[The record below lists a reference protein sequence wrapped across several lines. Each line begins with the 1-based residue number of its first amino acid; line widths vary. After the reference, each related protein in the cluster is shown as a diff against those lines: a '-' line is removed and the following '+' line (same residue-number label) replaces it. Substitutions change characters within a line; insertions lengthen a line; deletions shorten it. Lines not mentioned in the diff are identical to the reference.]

1 MPMPTKFD
9 GEKSIIALMA
19 NELIKYIV
27 VVVVVVVVDKSG
39 IRTYKTLIIIIIITI
54 IIVGVKNTQKE
65 NNDECTLIGKV
76 FDGCIRDLG
85 FNSRL
90 HQKLISVLV

>member
-19 NELIKYIV
+19 NELIKYII
-27 VVVVVVVVDKSG
+27 VVVVVDKSG
-39 IRTYKTLIIIIIITI
+39 IQTYKTLIIIIIITF

-65 NNDECTLIGKV
+65 NNDECT
-76 FDGCIRDLG
+76 
-85 FNSRL
+85 
-90 HQKLISVLV
+90 

>member
-1 MPMPTKFD
+1 MPTKFD

-19 NELIKYIV
+19 NELIKYII
-27 VVVVVVVVDKSG
+27 VVVVVDKSG

-65 NNDECTLIGKV
+65 NNDECTWIGKV

-85 FNSRL
+85 FNFRL
-90 HQKLISVLV
+90 HQKLISVLVWW

>member
-1 MPMPTKFD
+1 MPTKFD

-19 NELIKYIV
+19 NELIKYII
-27 VVVVVVVVDKSG
+27 VVVVVVVDKSG
-39 IRTYKTLIIIIIITI
+39 IRTYKTLISIIIITI

>member
-1 MPMPTKFD
+1 MPTKFD

-19 NELIKYIV
+19 NELIKYII
-27 VVVVVVVVDKSG
+27 VVVVVDKSG

-90 HQKLISVLV
+90 HQKLISVLVWW

>member
-1 MPMPTKFD
+1 MPTKFD

-39 IRTYKTLIIIIIITI
+39 IRTYKTLIIIIITI

-65 NNDECTLIGKV
+65 NNDECTWIGKV

-85 FNSRL
+85 FNLRL
-90 HQKLISVLV
+90 HQKLISVLVW

>member
-1 MPMPTKFD
+1 MPTKFD

-19 NELIKYIV
+19 NELIKYII
-27 VVVVVVVVDKSG
+27 VVVVVVDKSG

-65 NNDECTLIGKV
+65 NNDECTWIGKV
-76 FDGCIRDLG
+76 FDGCIRDLK

-90 HQKLISVLV
+90 YQKLISVLVWW

>member
-19 NELIKYIV
+19 NELIKYII
-27 VVVVVVVVDKSG
+27 VVVVVDKSG

-65 NNDECTLIGKV
+65 NNDECT
-76 FDGCIRDLG
+76 
-85 FNSRL
+85 
-90 HQKLISVLV
+90 

>member
-1 MPMPTKFD
+1 MPTKFD

-19 NELIKYIV
+19 NELIKYII
-27 VVVVVVVVDKSG
+27 VVVVVVDKSG
-39 IRTYKTLIIIIIITI
+39 IRTYKTLIIIIIIITI

>member
-19 NELIKYIV
+19 NELIKYII
-27 VVVVVVVVDKSG
+27 VVVVDKSG
-39 IRTYKTLIIIIIITI
+39 IRTYKTLLIIIIIITI

-65 NNDECTLIGKV
+65 NNDECI
-76 FDGCIRDLG
+76 
-85 FNSRL
+85 
-90 HQKLISVLV
+90 

>member
-19 NELIKYIV
+19 NELIKYII
-27 VVVVVVVVDKSG
+27 VVVVVVVDKSG
-39 IRTYKTLIIIIIITI
+39 IRTYKTLISIIIITI

-65 NNDECTLIGKV
+65 NNDECT
-76 FDGCIRDLG
+76 
-85 FNSRL
+85 
-90 HQKLISVLV
+90 

>member
-19 NELIKYIV
+19 NELIKYII
-27 VVVVVVVVDKSG
+27 VVVVVDKSG
-39 IRTYKTLIIIIIITI
+39 IRTYKTLTIIIITI

-65 NNDECTLIGKV
+65 NNDECT
-76 FDGCIRDLG
+76 
-85 FNSRL
+85 
-90 HQKLISVLV
+90 

>member
-1 MPMPTKFD
+1 MPTKFD

-19 NELIKYIV
+19 NELIKYII
-27 VVVVVVVVDKSG
+27 VVVVVDKSG
-39 IRTYKTLIIIIIITI
+39 IRTYKTLIIIIITI

-65 NNDECTLIGKV
+65 NNDECTWIGKV

-85 FNSRL
+85 FNPCL
-90 HQKLISVLV
+90 HQKLINVLVWW

>member
-1 MPMPTKFD
+1 MPTKFD

-19 NELIKYIV
+19 NELIKYII
-27 VVVVVVVVDKSG
+27 VVVVVDKSG
-39 IRTYKTLIIIIIITI
+39 IRTYKTLIIIIIITS

-65 NNDECTLIGKV
+65 NNDECTWIGKV

-85 FNSRL
+85 FNLHL
-90 HQKLISVLV
+90 HQKLISVLVWW

>member
-19 NELIKYIV
+19 NELIKYII
-27 VVVVVVVVDKSG
+27 VVVVVVDKSG

-65 NNDECTLIGKV
+65 NNDECT
-76 FDGCIRDLG
+76 
-85 FNSRL
+85 
-90 HQKLISVLV
+90 

>member
-1 MPMPTKFD
+1 MPTKFD

-19 NELIKYIV
+19 NELIKYII
-27 VVVVVVVVDKSG
+27 VVVVVVDKSG

>member
-19 NELIKYIV
+19 NELIKYII
-27 VVVVVVVVDKSG
+27 VVVVVVDKSG
-39 IRTYKTLIIIIIITI
+39 IRTYKTLIIIIITI

-65 NNDECTLIGKV
+65 NNDECT
-76 FDGCIRDLG
+76 
-85 FNSRL
+85 
-90 HQKLISVLV
+90 